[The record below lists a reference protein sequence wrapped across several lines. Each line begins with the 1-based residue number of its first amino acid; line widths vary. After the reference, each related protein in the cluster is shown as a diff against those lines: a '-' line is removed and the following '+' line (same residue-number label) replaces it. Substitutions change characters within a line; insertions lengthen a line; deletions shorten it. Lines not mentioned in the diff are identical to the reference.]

1 MRWHM
6 WLGMVA
12 LLSQRLTGGNHPC
25 CHGNVNTR
33 LCRHLH
39 CCYCASVDN
48 ACTGV
53 VNACTGVDNACTG
66 VDNACTGVVNTCT
79 FACVVRK
86 IWYDYLYYTRALFRL
101 CEQFKHVKRLDLLL
115 NTLTLTLSLSLSLSL
130 SPQDAVGCG
139 TSWCVGPVPDWRKWS
154 PSHVPNTSPTSPANP
169 ASVRPFGVFKENSH
183 SKFKFE
189 FGCIHWK
196 ANYFRRVILCQFLRS
211 LAEKYVRC

>member
-1 MRWHM
+1 M

-66 VDNACTGVVNTCT
+66 VVNTCT
-79 FACVVRK
+79 YACVVRK

-115 NTLTLTLSLSLSLSL
+115 NTLSLSLS
-130 SPQDAVGCG
+130 
-139 TSWCVGPVPDWRKWS
+139 
-154 PSHVPNTSPTSPANP
+154 H
-169 ASVRPFGVFKENSH
+169 SH
-183 SKFKFE
+183 SLTLTLAVSFPS
-189 FGCIHWK
+189 GCSGMWDK
-196 ANYFRRVILCQFLRS
+196 LMCWPSAGLEEVVTLPCPKYFSYFTSQPRIGKTIWS
-211 LAEKYVRC
+211 L

>member
-1 MRWHM
+1 M

-66 VDNACTGVVNTCT
+66 VVNTCT
-79 FACVVRK
+79 YACVVRK

-115 NTLTLTLSLSLSLSL
+115 NTLSLSLS
-130 SPQDAVGCG
+130 
-139 TSWCVGPVPDWRKWS
+139 
-154 PSHVPNTSPTSPANP
+154 H
-169 ASVRPFGVFKENSH
+169 SH
-183 SKFKFE
+183 SHSRCLFPLRMQWDV
-189 FGCIHWK
+189 GQVDVLAQCRTGGSGHPPMSQ
-196 ANYFRRVILCQFLRS
+196 ILLLLHQPTPHR
-211 LAEKYVRC
+211 